1 MNERLNWMFPSL
13 FLGRMFSTD
22 VRISAWFGL
31 IPFILCPRYGLEL
44 GLAVTL
50 LFVVTA
56 LLHDFSHVIAARWT
70 GGYAEEIHLTPLG
83 GLVPTRSG
91 QGAIGAMLTA
101 AAGPGFNLLA
111 CLALFP
117 GWYAPK
123 TLWNSLNPFVLPVSE
138 FHEGELLRDLLLILF
153 TVNWVVLLLNL
164 LPVMPLDGGLILRAF
179 LSLRIHPE
187 IVHRTALQVGL
198 GVSVLLLISG
208 AITDISQVVL
218 IGTVVLVI
226 NIVQYMQEESG
237 EYLDDSGYAFDFT
250 AGYDSLDTPNPT
262 TTRQANQGL
271 LQRWRERRRI
281 RREQQERIRRL
292 EAEQQLDSLL
302 AKVHESG
309 FQSLSEQ
316 EQATLRNC
324 SEFLRDR
331 QKSEE

>member
-111 CLALFP
+111 CLAL
-117 GWYAPK
+117 
-123 TLWNSLNPFVLPVSE
+123 
-138 FHEGELLRDLLLILF
+138 
-153 TVNWVVLLLNL
+153 
-164 LPVMPLDGGLILRAF
+164 
-179 LSLRIHPE
+179 
-187 IVHRTALQVGL
+187 L
-198 GVSVLLLISG
+198 GARSATS
-208 AITDISQVVL
+208 DWS
-218 IGTVVLVI
+218 
-226 NIVQYMQEESG
+226 
-237 EYLDDSGYAFDFT
+237 
-250 AGYDSLDTPNPT
+250 
-262 TTRQANQGL
+262 
-271 LQRWRERRRI
+271 RRRS
-281 RREQQERIRRL
+281 L
-292 EAEQQLDSLL
+292 AETTLVGWL
-302 AKVHESG
+302 AST
-309 FQSLSEQ
+309 SARSMP
-316 EQATLRNC
+316 ATQRV
-324 SEFLRDR
+324 R
-331 QKSEE
+331 